1 MKENFTISEQIEY
14 LENNKNIYF
23 RNEDE
28 KKEMKLFLQRNN
40 YLNVI
45 SMKYLFSSGQEK
57 KNNKLIHKYE
67 HQLSY
72 EILKRKYNDLLEFED
87 ELRNAILSYETE
99 LKVHLDEY
107 FKTILKSRGIG
118 FKENLRTLYKYN
130 YIDREYK
137 KLEENDKLFKD
148 FNDEWEKHITQFSYN
163 HTDWNNYFYL
173 LLKILT
179 FGTINS
185 ILDLAIK
192 NEKDEYK
199 KLYELFSNY
208 LKREKI
214 DFNIGK
220 KLDDLK
226 TVGILRNALC
236 HKESLVIFLEKGF
249 RKGKNPKIKRDILT
263 ERINSINLIYQYN
276 TELKYNS
283 QSTLTQDSWIVKYS
297 KYRLKNGVKYK
308 FKELDIKL

>member
-57 KNNKLIHKYE
+57 KNNKFIHKYE

>member
-45 SMKYLFSSGQEK
+45 SLKYLFSSGQEK
-57 KNNKLIHKYE
+57 KNNKFIHKYE
-67 HQLSY
+67 HKLSY

-87 ELRNAILSYETE
+87 DLRNTVLSYETE

-107 FKTILKSRGIG
+107 FKTILKSKGIG
-118 FKENLRTLYKYN
+118 FKENLRMLYKYN

-137 KLEENDKLFKD
+137 KLEEDDKLFKD

-192 NEKDEYK
+192 NEKGEYK

-208 LKREKI
+208 LKRENI
-214 DFNIGK
+214 AFNIGK

-297 KYRLKNGVKYK
+297 KYRLKNRVKYK

>member
-14 LENNKNIYF
+14 LENNKNICF

-45 SMKYLFSSGQEK
+45 SLKYLFSSGQEK
-57 KNNKLIHKYE
+57 KNNKFIHKYE
-67 HQLSY
+67 HELRY
-72 EILKRKYNDLLEFED
+72 TTLKKKYDDLLNFED
-87 ELRNAILSYETE
+87 ELRNSILSYETE

-107 FKTILKSRGIG
+107 FKTILKSRDIG
-118 FKENLRTLYKYN
+118 FKENLKTLYKYDR
-130 YIDREYK
+130 IDREYK
-137 KLEENDKLFKD
+137 KLEEDDKLFKD
-148 FNDEWEKHITQFSYN
+148 FNNEWEKHITQFSYN

-192 NEKDEYK
+192 NENGEYK
-199 KLYELFSNY
+199 KLYELFSNN

-226 TVGILRNALC
+226 TIGILRNALC

-263 ERINSINLIYQYN
+263 ERIHSIKLIYQYY
-276 TELKYNS
+276 TQLKYNS
-283 QSTLTQDSWIVKYS
+283 QSILTQECWIVRYS
-297 KYRLKNGVKYK
+297 KYRLKNGIEYN
-308 FKELDIKL
+308 FEDLEIKL